1 MGVVLCAGEAHAE
14 DAGEAVRNSQSFEKA
29 VSSNSF
35 ETICRTLERSAADN
49 NLPIEFFTRVIW
61 QESRFNVR
69 ALSSAGAQ
77 GIAQFMPRT
86 AASRGLLDPFDPFQS
101 LPESASYLRELK
113 SQFGNFGLAA
123 AAYNAGPGRVARWL
137 SGKVHLPA
145 ETAAYVRLV
154 TGRPVSEWISTPPP
168 TLDRTEIPQAVPC
181 ASLAELN
188 LNGRS
193 DQNQSSIS
201 GWAAWGV
208 QLFGDFTQDRVL
220 ARYENLRRKYS
231 TILTQKDPIVIITNG
246 PSGRTKRYLARA
258 AGNSR
263 EEAEQLCKRLQS
275 AGVACFA
282 VKNPE

>member
-1 MGVVLCAGEAHAE
+1 
-14 DAGEAVRNSQSFEKA
+14 
-29 VSSNSF
+29 
-35 ETICRTLERSAADN
+35 
-49 NLPIEFFTRVIW
+49 
-61 QESRFNVR
+61 
-69 ALSSAGAQ
+69 
-77 GIAQFMPRT
+77 
-86 AASRGLLDPFDPFQS
+86 
-101 LPESASYLRELK
+101 
-113 SQFGNFGLAA
+113 
-123 AAYNAGPGRVARWL
+123 
-137 SGKVHLPA
+137 
-145 ETAAYVRLV
+145 
-154 TGRPVSEWISTPPP
+154 
-168 TLDRTEIPQAVPC
+168 LDRTEIPQAVPC

-188 LNGRS
+188 PIGS
-193 DQNQSSIS
+193 SEQNQSSNAKVS

-231 TILTQKDPIVIITNG
+231 AILTQKDPIVIITNG